1 MSGFEIKIPGSQDG
15 WETGVPDPDY
25 FVGQNNG
32 TGGGKA
38 LPPGIGDDGNN
49 IVSDT
54 DYTYHTGGGGFGA
67 SANQGGM
74 YKSHSRDDGSSL
86 YGNGGDDVL
95 FGYGGN
101 DTLHGGTGNDIL
113 FGGTGDDMML
123 GEEGADIMFGEGGN
137 DTYVVDDAGDK
148 VVEDAAA
155 NSGNADKV
163 YTTLPS
169 YTLTDNVEILQ
180 YTGPGNFT
188 GHGNAL
194 DNILVGGNGNDKL
207 HGEAGNDLLLGGNG
221 ADTLDGGAGNDT
233 LNGEG
238 GADAM
243 YGGAG
248 NDVYIVDNVNDT
260 VFENGPQIIKDP
272 TSGLYMMTGN
282 GGTDKIYTTL
292 DSYDLSAPGKGA
304 NVEELQFTGTGNF
317 KGNGNGLDNW
327 IVGGEGND
335 TLSGAGG
342 NDSLAGGMGNDKLYG
357 DEGNDLL
364 LGENGSDQLFG
375 GAGNDTLTGGEGY
388 DTFMFGDHGGQDTI
402 TDFTH
407 GQDKINLSGVNAV
420 HSFQDLKMTDVNG
433 GVLVEFGDTS
443 VLVQGQTKASMTE
456 SDFSFGPTEA
466 LPPVQIPPM
475 MFDPFG
481 PFIDYVNPAKNLVLE
496 SPVLTKDFVSM
507 DVLSTP
513 QFAVSD
519 LVGQSKLAS
528 AMALEGSDLG
538 GIESMVLTDYG
549 ASAASLLVENAS
561 QSYLLG

>member
-15 WETGVPDPDY
+15 WETGVPDPGY
-25 FVGQNNG
+25 FVGQNG
-32 TGGGKA
+32 GSGGGQLA
-38 LPPGIGDDGNN
+38 HGVGDDHGNT
-49 IVSDT
+49 IHDE
-54 DYTYHTGGGGFGA
+54 DYEYHTGGGGFGA

-74 YKSHSRDDGSSL
+74 YKFHSRDDGSSL
-86 YGNGGDDVL
+86 YGNGGNDVL
-95 FGYGGN
+95 FGYGGK
-101 DTLHGGTGNDIL
+101 DTLHGGTGNDLL
-113 FGGTGDDMML
+113 FGGDGDDMML
-123 GEEGADIMFGEGGN
+123 GEEGADDMFGQNGN
-137 DTYVVDDAGDK
+137 DVYVVDNNGDK
-148 VVEDAAA
+148 VVEHADA

-207 HGEAGNDLLLGGNG
+207 YGEAGNDLLNGGNG

-260 VFENGPQIIKDP
+260 VHESGYQIVKDP
-272 TSGLYMMTGN
+272 ASGLLMMTGN
-282 GGTDKIYTTL
+282 GGNDKIYTTL
-292 DSYDLSAPGKGA
+292 DTYDLSAPGKGA
-304 NVEELQFTGTGNF
+304 NVEELQFTGTGDFNGH
-317 KGNGNGLDNW
+317 GNSLANW

-335 TLSGAGG
+335 KLSGAGG
-342 NDSLAGGMGNDKLYG
+342 NDSLAGGLGNDKLYG

-364 LGENGSDQLFG
+364 LGESGSDQLFG

-388 DTFMFGDHGGQDTI
+388 DTFMFADHGGQDTI

-420 HSFQDLKMTDVNG
+420 HSFQDLKLTDTTG

-443 VLVQGQTKASMTE
+443 VLVQGQTAASMTGA
-456 SDFSFGPTEA
+456 DFSFGPTEP
-466 LPPVQIPPM
+466 LPPVQIPPK

-496 SPVLTKDFVSM
+496 SPLLSKDIISM

-513 QFAVSD
+513 QYAVSEI
-519 LVGQSKLAS
+519 VGQSKLA
-528 AMALEGSDLG
+528 AATALDGPDLS

-561 QSYLLG
+561 QAYLLG